1 MHWKYNQRYFNV
13 SVQTVQMLANLC
25 VADTETRCVHS
36 SPLMKCHLI
45 RKETQRLLAA
55 LLENLSLAEYVTV
68 WRLFILTYI
77 LRSCLSSPTFNQQG
91 LEYFT
96 VDPSLT
102 KVTSLLQVTRS
113 GFYCPGSRNSL
124 SWGASGLDTGTWC
137 RLHLWRHRVASPR
150 DVKGRYPAAHNH
162 HVHRTSELPAW
173 TSDHRHHF
181 KVGISIL

>member
-1 MHWKYNQRYFNV
+1 VWLIPKQDACTLRSYEMQFNSKRNAEIACCLTCKFISCRVRYSMTIIF
-13 SVQTVQMLANLC
+13 
-25 VADTETRCVHS
+25 
-36 SPLMKCHLI
+36 
-45 RKETQRLLAA
+45 
-55 LLENLSLAEYVTV
+55 
-68 WRLFILTYI
+68 LTYI
-77 LRSCLSSPTFNQQG
+77 LRSCLSSPTFSQQG
-91 LEYFT
+91 LEYYT

-102 KVTSLLQVTRS
+102 KITSLLQVTRS

-124 SWGASGLDTGTWC
+124 SWGASGLDTGAWC